1 MNPEVYRQ
9 QINSLGL
16 GELKKMRISKQSDAE
31 KVLKQVLD
39 LQEGLRL
46 INHEVQ
52 VDIKIANE
60 SGDNPAPYQK
70 ITSDIDTLLTRLD
83 KLKGQLE
90 EYIQRDA
97 GEKPVENP
105 IEKPVENP
113 IEKPVEN
120 PIEKPVE
127 NPIEKP
133 VENPIEKPVENPIEK
148 PVENPIEKP
157 VENPIEEFC
166 PNCGSS
172 INLSEKFCGNCGQ
185 RLSCPNCGDINSRSD
200 KFCSNCGQEL
210 YL

>member
-127 NPIEKP
+127 NPIE
-133 VENPIEKPVENPIEK
+133 
-148 PVENPIEKP
+148 
-157 VENPIEEFC
+157 EFC